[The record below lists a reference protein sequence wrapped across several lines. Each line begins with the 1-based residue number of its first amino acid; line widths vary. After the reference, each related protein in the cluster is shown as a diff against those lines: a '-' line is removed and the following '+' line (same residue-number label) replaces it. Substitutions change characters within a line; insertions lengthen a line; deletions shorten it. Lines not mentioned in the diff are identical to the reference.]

1 MGVIGSPV
9 LLSAFGPDLIVILLI
24 IILLFGARRIPE
36 AAKGLGEGIRN
47 FKSALHGDDAPEQH
61 DDKQVTKQQ

>member
-1 MGVIGSPV
+1 MGAQGLPV
-9 LLSAFGPDLIVILLI
+9 LLNMMPGPDLIVILLI

-47 FKSALHGDDAPEQH
+47 FKSALHGDESPEQRE
-61 DDKQVTKQQ
+61 DKQVTKQ